1 MRARARA
8 RWQRKDLL
16 NQPHCK
22 HGEWWQR
29 WELFAYKNGRSFE
42 KFKKKCSRNVVNSLN
57 DISSTRFRGENGLRV
72 FRITNSFFFRLS
84 EVAASHLLLKGE
96 SLDQVEE
103 NIYGPVLKRRYL
115 SDFSTDSDKSNAIFS
130 LETVSSFHLLWPLSQ
145 EVCFKVKIASED
157 GRR

>member
-1 MRARARA
+1 MVVSGRELT
-8 RWQRKDLL
+8 KELL
-16 NQPHCK
+16 
-22 HGEWWQR
+22 
-29 WELFAYKNGRSFE
+29 
-42 KFKKKCSRNVVNSLN
+42 NSLN

-115 SDFSTDSDKSNAIFS
+115 SDFSTDFDKSNAIFS
-130 LETVSSFHLLWPLSQ
+130 LETVSSFHLL
-145 EVCFKVKIASED
+145 
-157 GRR
+157 